1 MNKIKQHIYKAMF
14 WLLPWLCA
22 VPLAS
27 CSFDDDIDTGG
38 DGTATLQLSITAREE
53 GDLNTRADEEVG
65 TNGEYMHNLCV
76 LIVDGNK
83 VVAKK
88 LLPNNDDEFAGNTAA
103 QQGNLKSWVSD
114 PFTLPV
120 GTYTVYAFANIDTY
134 YDNLWGSLTGLGN
147 GANLRDLDV
156 NIENIVLDDPAA
168 KINFADG
175 KFIPM
180 SAKQQVVVTATT
192 KSISI
197 GLDRLVSKIRM
208 SITGKAGAKV
218 TALSFGGY
226 ADKITLFSDK
236 ALEGEAYTTTKTITV
251 PGDGILKADVSGE
264 TGTLAIPDFYVNSS
278 PAGHPFNV
286 SVTTDEMSG
295 VTYEATTARGELP
308 RNSIFPLTLQLNDY
322 GLDLAAQC
330 WVSPIGSLPV
340 KVTVGFTQDTYEIT
354 VPEGCQFAFTV
365 NGVKVNETNKDNING
380 LSCTWNMPD
389 GVSGIA
395 FDGETTGVTTVK
407 GHVTASVGK
416 TVDLSLLVTWKYNG
430 ATYNR
435 TYIVKLT
442 TADLTN
448 YPLYSKQTRTSEFGL
463 DYLRHEMLNMFIK

>member
-1 MNKIKQHIYKAMF
+1 MNKMKQHIYKAML

-27 CSFDDDIDTGG
+27 CSFDDDIDQGG

-53 GDLNTRADEEVG
+53 GDLNTRADEVG

-76 LIVDGNK
+76 LIVGDNN
-83 VVAKK
+83 VVTKK
-88 LLPNNDDEFAGNTAA
+88 LLPNTDDEFVGNTAA

-114 PFTLPV
+114 PFTLPE

-134 YDNLWGSLTGLGN
+134 YDNLWGSLTGLQSGTSLTTLN
-147 GANLRDLDV
+147 VDID
-156 NIENIVLDDPAA
+156 NIVLDDPAA

-180 SAKQQVVVTATT
+180 SAKQQVVVTAAT

-208 SITGKAGAKV
+208 SISGKANTKV

-236 ALEGEAYTTTKTITV
+236 TLEGATYTTTKNITV
-251 PGDGILKADVSGE
+251 PGDGTLKADG
-264 TGTLAIPDFYVNSS
+264 TGTRGTLVIPDFYVNSS
-278 PAGHPFNV
+278 PADHKFNV
-286 SVTTDEMSG
+286 SVTTDEMNG
-295 VTYEATTARGELP
+295 ITYEATTARDELP

-340 KVTVGFTQDTYEIT
+340 EVQITGFDNTYQIV
-354 VPEGCQFAFTV
+354 VPEGCQFEFTV
-365 NGVKVNETNKDNING
+365 NGVKN
-380 LSCTWNMPD
+380 
-389 GVSGIA
+389 SG
-395 FDGETTGVTTVK
+395 GTTTVTNPECNWNIPEGVDGIIFESQTTNVKTIK
-407 GHVTASVGK
+407 GHVTASAGK
-416 TVDLSLLVTWKYNG
+416 TFDLSLLVTWQDNG

-435 TYIVKLT
+435 TYTVKLT

-448 YPLYSKQTRTSEFGL
+448 YPLYSKQTRTPEFGL
-463 DYLRHEMLNMFIK
+463 DYLRHEMLNMFKK

>member
-38 DGTATLQLSITAREE
+38 DNAPATLQLSITAREE
-53 GDLNTRADEEVG
+53 GDLNTRVGTEVG
-65 TNGEYMHNLCV
+65 QNSEYMHNLLV
-76 LIVDGNK
+76 LFIQGDK
-83 VVAKK
+83 VVKKFLPDLRYDEAAKV
-88 LLPNNDDEFAGNTAA
+88 
-103 QQGNLKSWVSD
+103 GNLKTWESEK
-114 PFTLPV
+114 FTLAP

-134 YDNLWGSLTGLGN
+134 YDEHWGSLTGLEENAQIQEGV
-147 GANLRDLDV
+147 DID
-156 NIENIVLDDPAA
+156 NIVLEDNPAS
-168 KINFADG
+168 KLDFVTY
-175 KFIPM
+175 FIPM
-180 SAKQQVVVTATT
+180 SAKEDVTVTSDT
-192 KSISI
+192 RKVSI

-208 SITGKAGAKV
+208 SISGKANTKV

-226 ADKITLFSDK
+226 ADKITLFSEK
-236 ALEGEAYTTTKTITV
+236 PLEGEAYSTTKTITV
-251 PGDGILKADVSGE
+251 PEGGWSLDNDGKL
-264 TGTLAIPDFYVNSS
+264 TIPDFYVNSS
-278 PAGHPFNV
+278 PDGHPFNV
-286 SVTTDEMSG
+286 SVTTDEMNG
-295 VTYEATTARGELP
+295 ITYEATTSRDELP

-340 KVTVGFTQDTYEIT
+340 EVTVGFTQDTYEIT

-365 NGVKVNETNKDNING
+365 KGINING
-380 LSCTWNMPD
+380 GNTSNITNLTGTWNMPD

-407 GHVTASVGK
+407 GHVTASAGK
-416 TVDLSLLVTWKYNG
+416 TFDLSLLVTWKDNG

-435 TYIVKLT
+435 TYTVKV
-442 TADLTN
+442 LTN
-448 YPLYSKQTRTSEFGL
+448 DITNFPFKSKTRTPEFGL
-463 DYLRHEMLNMFIK
+463 DYLRHEMLNMFKK

>member
-1 MNKIKQHIYKAMF
+1 MNKMKQHIYKAML

-27 CSFDDDIDTGG
+27 CSFDDDIDQGG

-53 GDLNTRADEEVG
+53 GDLNTRADEVG

-76 LIVDGNK
+76 LIVDGTK
-83 VVAKK
+83 VVTKK
-88 LLPNNDDEFAGNTAA
+88 LLPNTDDEFAGNTAA

-114 PFTLPV
+114 PFTLPE

-134 YDNLWGSLTGLGN
+134 YDNLWGSLTGLGD
-147 GANLRDLDV
+147 GDNLSDLNVD
-156 NIENIVLDDPAA
+156 IDNIVLEDPAA
-168 KINFADG
+168 KLNFAEG

-180 SAKQQVVVTATT
+180 SAKQQVVVRAAT

-208 SITGKAGAKV
+208 SISGKANTKV

-226 ADKITLFSDK
+226 ADKITLFSEK
-236 ALEGEAYTTTKTITV
+236 PLEGEAYTTTKNITV
-251 PGDGILKADVSGE
+251 PGDGTLKADGTGA
-264 TGTLAIPDFYVNSS
+264 TGTLVIPDFYVNSS
-278 PAGHPFNV
+278 PADHKFNV
-286 SVTTDEMSG
+286 SVTTDEMNG
-295 VTYEATTARGELP
+295 ITYEATTSRGELP

-340 KVTVGFTQDTYEIT
+340 EVSVGFTQDTYEIT
-354 VPEGCQFAFTV
+354 VPEGCQFEFTV
-365 NGVKVNETNKDNING
+365 NGING
-380 LSCTWNMPD
+380 ATAGVTDLSCTWNMPD

-407 GHVTASVGK
+407 GHVTASAGK
-416 TVDLSLLVTWKYNG
+416 TFDLSLLVTWKDNG

-435 TYIVKLT
+435 TYTVKVLT
-442 TADLTN
+442 DDITN
-448 YPLYSKQTRTSEFGL
+448 FPFKSKTRTPEFGL

>member
-38 DGTATLQLSITAREE
+38 DNAPATLQLSITAREE
-53 GDLNTRADEEVG
+53 GDLNTRVGTEVG
-65 TNGEYMHNLCV
+65 QDNEYMHNLLV
-76 LIVDGNK
+76 LFIQNGK
-83 VVAKK
+83 VVKKFLPDLRYDEAAKV
-88 LLPNNDDEFAGNTAA
+88 
-103 QQGNLKSWVSD
+103 GNLKTWTSEN
-114 PFTLPV
+114 FTLTL

-134 YDNLWGSLTGLGN
+134 YDGQWGSLTGLGD
-147 GANLRDLDV
+147 GESLTEKGIYID
-156 NIENIVLDDPAA
+156 NIVLEDPAA
-168 KINFADG
+168 KLNFAEG

-180 SAKQQVVVTATT
+180 SAKQQVVVTAAT

-208 SITGKAGAKV
+208 SISGKASTKV

-226 ADKITLFSDK
+226 ADKITLFSEK
-236 ALEGEAYTTTKTITV
+236 PLEGEAYSTTKTITV
-251 PGDGILKADVSGE
+251 PEGGWSLDNDGKLM
-264 TGTLAIPDFYVNSS
+264 IPDFYVNSS

-286 SVTTDEMSG
+286 SVTTDEMNG
-295 VTYEATTARGELP
+295 ITYEATTSRGELP

-340 KVTVGFTQDTYEIT
+340 EVQITGFDNTYQIV
-354 VPEGCQFAFTV
+354 VPEGCQFEFTV
-365 NGVKVNETNKDNING
+365 NGING
-380 LSCTWNMPD
+380 ATAGVTDLSCTWNMPD

-407 GHVTASVGK
+407 GHVTASAGK
-416 TVDLSLLVTWKYNG
+416 TFDLSLLVTWKDNG

-435 TYIVKLT
+435 TYTVKVLT
-442 TADLTN
+442 DDITN
-448 YPLYSKQTRTSEFGL
+448 FPFKSKTRTPEFGL
-463 DYLRHEMLNMFIK
+463 DYLRHEMLNMFKK

>member
-38 DGTATLQLSITAREE
+38 DNAPATLQLSITAREE
-53 GDLNTRADEEVG
+53 GDLNTRVGTEVG
-65 TNGEYMHNLCV
+65 QDSEYMHNLLV
-76 LIVDGNK
+76 LFIQNGK
-83 VVAKK
+83 VVKKFLPDLRYDEAAKV
-88 LLPNNDDEFAGNTAA
+88 
-103 QQGNLKSWVSD
+103 GNLKTWTSEN
-114 PFTLPV
+114 FTLTL

-134 YDNLWGSLTGLGN
+134 YDGQWGSLTGLGD
-147 GANLRDLDV
+147 GESLTEKGIYID
-156 NIENIVLDDPAA
+156 NIVLDDPAA

-208 SITGKAGAKV
+208 SITGKANTKV

-251 PGDGILKADVSGE
+251 PGDGTLKADGTGT
-264 TGTLAIPDFYVNSS
+264 TGTLVIPDFYVNSS
-278 PAGHPFNV
+278 PADHKFNV
-286 SVTTDEMSG
+286 SVTTDEMNG
-295 VTYEATTARGELP
+295 ITYEATTSRGELP

-340 KVTVGFTQDTYEIT
+340 EVQITGFDNTYQIV
-354 VPEGCQFAFTV
+354 VPEGCQFEFTV
-365 NGVKVNETNKDNING
+365 NGVKN
-380 LSCTWNMPD
+380 
-389 GVSGIA
+389 SG
-395 FDGETTGVTTVK
+395 GTTTVTNPECNWNIPEGVDGIIFESQTTNVKTIK
-407 GHVTASVGK
+407 GHVTASAGK
-416 TVDLSLLVTWKYNG
+416 TFDLSLLVTWQDNG

-435 TYIVKLT
+435 TYTVKVFT
-442 TADLTN
+442 DDITN
-448 YPLYSKQTRTSEFGL
+448 FPFKSKTRTPEFGL

>member
-27 CSFDDDIDTGG
+27 CSFDDDINTGG
-38 DGTATLQLSITAREE
+38 DNAPATLQLSITAREE
-53 GDLNTRADEEVG
+53 GDLNTRVGTEVG
-65 TNGEYMHNLCV
+65 QDNEYMHNLLV
-76 LIVDGNK
+76 LFIQNGK
-83 VVAKK
+83 VVKKFLPDLRYDEAAKV
-88 LLPNNDDEFAGNTAA
+88 
-103 QQGNLKSWVSD
+103 GNLKTWESEK
-114 PFTLPV
+114 FTLAP

-134 YDNLWGSLTGLGN
+134 YDEHWGSLTGLEENAQIPDGV
-147 GANLRDLDV
+147 DID
-156 NIENIVLDDPAA
+156 NIVLEDNPAS
-168 KINFADG
+168 KLDFVTY
-175 KFIPM
+175 FIPM
-180 SAKQQVVVTATT
+180 SAKEDVTVTSDT
-192 KSISI
+192 RKVSI

-208 SITGKAGAKV
+208 SITGKPDTKV

-236 ALEGEAYTTTKTITV
+236 TLEGETYTTTKTITV
-251 PGDGILKADVSGE
+251 PGDGTLKADVSGT

-278 PAGHPFNV
+278 PDGHPFTVNIKTVETTGIIHDATAITQRNV
-286 SVTTDEMSG
+286 
-295 VTYEATTARGELP
+295 LP

-322 GLDLAAQC
+322 GLDLEAQC

-340 KVTVGFTQDTYEIT
+340 EVTVGFTPDTYEIT

-365 NGVKVNETNKDNING
+365 KGINING
-380 LSCTWNMPD
+380 GNTSYITNLTGTWNMPD

-395 FDGETTGVTTVK
+395 FDGATTGVTTVK

-416 TVDLSLLVTWKYNG
+416 TVNLSLLVTWQDNG

-435 TYIVKLT
+435 TYTVKLT

-448 YPLYSKQTRTSEFGL
+448 YPFYSKQTRTPEFGL

>member
-1 MNKIKQHIYKAMF
+1 ML

-27 CSFDDDIDTGG
+27 CSFDDDIDQGG

-53 GDLNTRADEEVG
+53 GDLNTRADEVG

-76 LIVDGNK
+76 LIVDGTN
-83 VVAKK
+83 VVTKK
-88 LLPNNDDEFAGNTAA
+88 LLPNTDDEFAGNTAA

-114 PFTLPV
+114 PFTLPE

-134 YDNLWGSLTGLGN
+134 YDNLWGSLTGLQS
-147 GANLRDLDV
+147 GASLTTLNVDID
-156 NIENIVLDDPAA
+156 NIVLEDPAA
-168 KINFADG
+168 KLNFAEG

-180 SAKQQVVVTATT
+180 SAKQQVVVTAAT

-208 SITGKAGAKV
+208 SISGKANTKV

-236 ALEGEAYTTTKTITV
+236 TLEGATYTTTKIITV
-251 PGDGILKADVSGE
+251 PGDGTLKADGTGT
-264 TGTLAIPDFYVNSS
+264 TGTLVIPDFYVNSS
-278 PAGHPFNV
+278 PADHKFNV
-286 SVTTDEMSG
+286 SVTTDEMNG
-295 VTYEATTARGELP
+295 ITYEATTSRGELP

-340 KVTVGFTQDTYEIT
+340 EVQITGFDNTYQIV
-354 VPEGCQFAFTV
+354 VPEGCQFEFTV
-365 NGVKVNETNKDNING
+365 NGVKIVEEQPLLLILNVI
-380 LSCTWNMPD
+380 
-389 GVSGIA
+389 GI
-395 FDGETTGVTTVK
+395 FQKVL
-407 GHVTASVGK
+407 TA
-416 TVDLSLLVTWKYNG
+416 
-430 ATYNR
+430 
-435 TYIVKLT
+435 
-442 TADLTN
+442 
-448 YPLYSKQTRTSEFGL
+448 
-463 DYLRHEMLNMFIK
+463 

>member
-27 CSFDDDIDTGG
+27 CSFDDDIDTG
-38 DGTATLQLSITAREE
+38 DDNAPATLQLSITAREE
-53 GDLNTRADEEVG
+53 GDLNTRVDNTEVG
-65 TNGEYMHNLCV
+65 QNSEYMHNLLV
-76 LIVDGNK
+76 LFIQDDK
-83 VVAKK
+83 VVKKFLPDLSNDEAAK
-88 LLPNNDDEFAGNTAA
+88 A
-103 QQGNLKSWVSD
+103 GNLKTWKSES
-114 PFTLPV
+114 FTLTP
-120 GTYTVYAFANIDTY
+120 GTYTVYAFANIDSYFSTA
-134 YDNLWGSLTGLGN
+134 WSSLTGLGI
-147 GANLRDLDV
+147 DES
-156 NIENIVLDDPAA
+156 IESLGIDDIVLEGNPAS
-168 KINFADG
+168 KLDLITY
-175 KFIPM
+175 FIPM
-180 SAKQQVVVTATT
+180 SAKEDVTVTRST
-192 KSISI
+192 RNISI

-208 SITGKAGAKV
+208 SITGKAGTKV

-226 ADKITLFSDK
+226 ADKIALFSDK
-236 ALEGEAYTTTKTITV
+236 TLSDETYTTTKTIDI
-251 PGDGILKADVSGE
+251 PEGGWSLDNDGKL
-264 TGTLAIPDFYVNSS
+264 TIPDFYVNSS
-278 PAGHPFNV
+278 PDGHPFNV
-286 SVTTDEMSG
+286 RVTTNEMSG

-340 KVTVGFTQDTYEIT
+340 EVQITGFDNTYQIT

-365 NGVKVNETNKDNING
+365 NGING
-380 LSCTWNMPD
+380 ATAGVTDLSCTWNMPD

-448 YPLYSKQTRTSEFGL
+448 YPLYSKQTRTPEFGL

>member
-1 MNKIKQHIYKAMF
+1 MNKMMQHIYRAMF

-27 CSFDDDIDTGG
+27 CSFDDDIDQG
-38 DGTATLQLSITAREE
+38 DDNAPAMLQLSITAREE
-53 GDLNTRADEEVG
+53 GDLNTREGTEVG
-65 TNGEYMHNLCV
+65 QNSEYMHNLLV
-76 LIVDGNK
+76 LFIQNGK
-83 VVAKK
+83 VVKKFLPDLSNDEAAKV
-88 LLPNNDDEFAGNTAA
+88 
-103 QQGNLKSWVSD
+103 GNLKTWTSEN
-114 PFTLPV
+114 FTLTL

-134 YDNLWGSLTGLGN
+134 YDGQWGSLTGLGD
-147 GANLRDLDV
+147 GESLTEKGIYID
-156 NIENIVLDDPAA
+156 NIVLDDPAA

-208 SITGKAGAKV
+208 SITGKANTKV

-236 ALEGEAYTTTKTITV
+236 VLEGEAYTTTKTITV
-251 PGDGILKADVSGE
+251 PGDGTLKADGTGT
-264 TGTLAIPDFYVNSS
+264 TGTLVIPDFYVNSS
-278 PAGHPFNV
+278 PADHKFNV
-286 SVTTDEMSG
+286 SVTTDEMNG
-295 VTYEATTARGELP
+295 ITYEATTSRGELP

-340 KVTVGFTQDTYEIT
+340 EVQITGFDNTYQIV
-354 VPEGCQFAFTV
+354 VPEGCQFEFTV
-365 NGVKVNETNKDNING
+365 NGVKN
-380 LSCTWNMPD
+380 
-389 GVSGIA
+389 SG
-395 FDGETTGVTTVK
+395 GTTTVTNPECNWNIPEGVDGIIFESQTTNVKTIK
-407 GHVTASVGK
+407 GHVTASAGK
-416 TVDLSLLVTWKYNG
+416 TFDLSLLVTWQDNG

-435 TYIVKLT
+435 TYTVKVFT
-442 TADLTN
+442 DDITN
-448 YPLYSKQTRTSEFGL
+448 FPFKSKTRTPEFGL

>member
-1 MNKIKQHIYKAMF
+1 MNKMKQHIYKAML

-38 DGTATLQLSITAREE
+38 DNAPATLQLSITAREE
-53 GDLNTRADEEVG
+53 GDLNTRVGTEVG
-65 TNGEYMHNLCV
+65 QNSEYMHNLLV
-76 LIVDGNK
+76 LFIQGDK
-83 VVAKK
+83 VVKKFLPDLRYDEAAKV
-88 LLPNNDDEFAGNTAA
+88 
-103 QQGNLKSWVSD
+103 GNLKTWESEK
-114 PFTLPV
+114 FTLAP

-134 YDNLWGSLTGLGN
+134 YDEHWGSLTGLEENAQIQEGV
-147 GANLRDLDV
+147 DID
-156 NIENIVLDDPAA
+156 NIVLEDNPAS
-168 KINFADG
+168 KLDFVTY
-175 KFIPM
+175 FIPM
-180 SAKQQVVVTATT
+180 SAKEDVTVTSDT
-192 KSISI
+192 RKVSI

-208 SITGKAGAKV
+208 SISGKANTKV

-236 ALEGEAYTTTKTITV
+236 TLEGATYTTTKTITV
-251 PGDGILKADVSGE
+251 PEGGWSLDNDGKL
-264 TGTLAIPDFYVNSS
+264 TIPDFYVNSS
-278 PAGHPFNV
+278 PDGHPFNV
-286 SVTTDEMSG
+286 SVTTDEMNG
-295 VTYEATTARGELP
+295 ITYEATTSRDELP

-340 KVTVGFTQDTYEIT
+340 EVTVGFTQDTYEIT

-365 NGVKVNETNKDNING
+365 KGINING
-380 LSCTWNMPD
+380 GNTSNITNLTGTWNMPD

-407 GHVTASVGK
+407 GHVTASAGK
-416 TVDLSLLVTWKYNG
+416 TFDLSLLVTWKDNG

-435 TYIVKLT
+435 TYTVKVLT
-442 TADLTN
+442 DDITN
-448 YPLYSKQTRTSEFGL
+448 FPFKSKTRTPEFGL

>member
-1 MNKIKQHIYKAMF
+1 MNKMKQHIYKAML

-27 CSFDDDIDTGG
+27 CSFDDDIDQGG

-53 GDLNTRADEEVG
+53 GDLNTRADEVG

-76 LIVDGNK
+76 LIVGDNN
-83 VVAKK
+83 VVTKK
-88 LLPNNDDEFAGNTAA
+88 LLPNTDDEFAGNTAA

-114 PFTLPV
+114 PFTLPE

-134 YDNLWGSLTGLGN
+134 YDNLWGSLTGLQSGTSLTTLN
-147 GANLRDLDV
+147 VDID
-156 NIENIVLDDPAA
+156 NIVLDDPAA
-168 KINFADG
+168 KINFANG

-180 SAKQQVVVTATT
+180 SAKQQVVVTAAT

-208 SITGKAGAKV
+208 SISGKASTKV

-236 ALEGEAYTTTKTITV
+236 TLEGATYTTTKTITV
-251 PGDGILKADVSGE
+251 PEGGWSLDNDGKL
-264 TGTLAIPDFYVNSS
+264 TIPDFYVNSS
-278 PAGHPFNV
+278 PDGHPFNV
-286 SVTTDEMSG
+286 SVTTDEMNG
-295 VTYEATTARGELP
+295 ITYEATTARDELP

-322 GLDLAAQC
+322 GLDLEAQC

-340 KVTVGFTQDTYEIT
+340 EVTVGFTQDTYEIT

-365 NGVKVNETNKDNING
+365 KGINING
-380 LSCTWNMPD
+380 GNTSNITNLTGTWNMPD

-407 GHVTASVGK
+407 GHVTASAGK
-416 TVDLSLLVTWKYNG
+416 TFDLSLLVTWKDNG
-430 ATYNR
+430 TTYNR
-435 TYIVKLT
+435 TYTVKLT

-448 YPLYSKQTRTSEFGL
+448 YPLYIKQTRTPEFGL
-463 DYLRHEMLNMFIK
+463 DYLRHEMLNMFKK

>member
-1 MNKIKQHIYKAMF
+1 MNKMKQHIYKAML

-27 CSFDDDIDTGG
+27 CSFDDDIDQGG

-53 GDLNTRADEEVG
+53 GDLNTRADEVG

-76 LIVDGNK
+76 LIVGGNN
-83 VVAKK
+83 VVTKK
-88 LLPNNDDEFAGNTAA
+88 LLPNTDDEFAGNTAA
-103 QQGNLKSWVSD
+103 QQGNLKSWVSE
-114 PFTLPV
+114 PFTLPE

-134 YDNLWGSLTGLGN
+134 YDGLWGSLTGLGD
-147 GANLRDLDV
+147 GESLTEKGIDID
-156 NIENIVLDDPAA
+156 NIVLEDPAA
-168 KINFADG
+168 KLNFAED

-180 SAKQQVVVTATT
+180 SAKQTVVVTAAT

-208 SITGKAGAKV
+208 SISGKAGAKV

-236 ALEGEAYTTTKTITV
+236 TLEGATYTTTKNITV
-251 PGDGILKADVSGE
+251 PGDGTLKADGTGT
-264 TGTLAIPDFYVNSS
+264 TGTLVIPDFYVNSS
-278 PAGHPFNV
+278 PDGHPFNV
-286 SVTTDEMSG
+286 SVTTDEMNG
-295 VTYEATTARGELP
+295 ITYEATTARDELP

-340 KVTVGFTQDTYEIT
+340 EVNVGFTQDTYEIT
-354 VPEGCQFAFTV
+354 VPEGCQFEFTV
-365 NGVKVNETNKDNING
+365 NGING
-380 LSCTWNMPD
+380 ATAGVTGLACTWNMPD

-395 FDGETTGVTTVK
+395 FDGETTGVTKVK
-407 GHVTASVGK
+407 GHVTASAGK
-416 TVDLSLLVTWKYNG
+416 TFDLSLLVTWKDNG

-435 TYIVKLT
+435 TYTVKVFT
-442 TADLTN
+442 DDITN
-448 YPLYSKQTRTSEFGL
+448 FPFKSKTRTPEFGL
-463 DYLRHEMLNMFIK
+463 DYLRHEMLNMFKK

>member
-1 MNKIKQHIYKAMF
+1 MNKMKQHIYKAML

-27 CSFDDDIDTGG
+27 CSFDDDIDHGG

-53 GDLNTRADEEVG
+53 GDLNTRADEVG

-76 LIVDGNK
+76 LIVGGNN
-83 VVAKK
+83 VVTKK
-88 LLPNNDDEFAGNTAA
+88 LLPNTDDEFVGNTAA

-114 PFTLPV
+114 PFTLPE
-120 GTYTVYAFANIDTY
+120 GTYTVYAFANINTY
-134 YDNLWGSLTGLGN
+134 YNNLWGSLTGLRDN
-147 GANLRDLDV
+147 ENLSELNVDID
-156 NIENIVLDDPAA
+156 NIVLEDPAA
-168 KINFADG
+168 KLNFAER

-180 SAKQQVVVTATT
+180 SAKQTVVVTAAT

-208 SITGKAGAKV
+208 SISGKANTKV

-236 ALEGEAYTTTKTITV
+236 TLEGATYTTTKTITV
-251 PGDGILKADVSGE
+251 PEGGWSLDNDGKL
-264 TGTLAIPDFYVNSS
+264 TIPDFYVNSS
-278 PAGHPFNV
+278 PDGHPFNV
-286 SVTTDEMSG
+286 SVTTDEMNG
-295 VTYEATTARGELP
+295 ITYEATTESDELP

-340 KVTVGFTQDTYEIT
+340 EVQITGFDNTYQIV
-354 VPEGCQFAFTV
+354 VPEGCQFEFTV
-365 NGVKVNETNKDNING
+365 NGVKN
-380 LSCTWNMPD
+380 
-389 GVSGIA
+389 SG
-395 FDGETTGVTTVK
+395 GTTTVTNPECNWNIPEGVDGIIFESKTTNVKTIK
-407 GHVTASVGK
+407 GHVTASAGK
-416 TVDLSLLVTWKYNG
+416 TFDLSLLVTWQDKG

-435 TYIVKLT
+435 TYTVKVVT
-442 TADLTN
+442 DDITKF
-448 YPLYSKQTRTSEFGL
+448 PFKSKTRTPEFGL

>member
-38 DGTATLQLSITAREE
+38 DNAPATLQLSITAREE
-53 GDLNTRADEEVG
+53 GDLNTRVGTEVG
-65 TNGEYMHNLCV
+65 QDNEYMHNLLV
-76 LIVDGNK
+76 LFIQNGK
-83 VVAKK
+83 VVKKFLPDLRYDEAAKV
-88 LLPNNDDEFAGNTAA
+88 
-103 QQGNLKSWVSD
+103 GNLKTWESEK
-114 PFTLPV
+114 FTLAP

-134 YDNLWGSLTGLGN
+134 YDEHWGSLTGLEENAQIPEGV
-147 GANLRDLDV
+147 DID
-156 NIENIVLDDPAA
+156 NIVLEDNPAS
-168 KINFADG
+168 KLDFVTY
-175 KFIPM
+175 FIPM
-180 SAKQQVVVTATT
+180 SAKEDVTVTSDT
-192 KSISI
+192 RKVSI

-208 SITGKAGAKV
+208 SITGKTDTKV

-236 ALEGEAYTTTKTITV
+236 TLEGETYTTTKTITV
-251 PGDGILKADVSGE
+251 SGDGTLKADVSGK
-264 TGTLAIPDFYVNSS
+264 TGKLAIPDFYVNSS
-278 PAGHPFNV
+278 PDGHPFTVNIKTVETTGIIHDATAVTQRNV
-286 SVTTDEMSG
+286 
-295 VTYEATTARGELP
+295 LP

-322 GLDLAAQC
+322 GLDLEAQC

-340 KVTVGFTQDTYEIT
+340 EVTVGFTPDTYEIT

-365 NGVKVNETNKDNING
+365 KGINING
-380 LSCTWNMPD
+380 GNTSYITNLTGTWNMPD

-395 FDGETTGVTTVK
+395 FDGKTTGVTTVK

-416 TVDLSLLVTWKYNG
+416 TVNLSLLVTWQDNG

-435 TYIVKLT
+435 TYTVKLT

-448 YPLYSKQTRTSEFGL
+448 YPFYSKQTRTPEFGL
-463 DYLRHEMLNMFIK
+463 DYLRHEMLNMFKK

>member
-1 MNKIKQHIYKAMF
+1 MNKMKQHIYKAML

-27 CSFDDDIDTGG
+27 CSFDDDIDQGG

-53 GDLNTRADEEVG
+53 GDLNTRADEVG

-76 LIVDGNK
+76 LIVDGNN
-83 VVAKK
+83 VVTKK
-88 LLPNNDDEFAGNTAA
+88 LLPNTDDEFAGNTAA

-114 PFTLPV
+114 PFTLPE

-134 YDNLWGSLTGLGN
+134 YDNLWGSLTGLQS
-147 GANLRDLDV
+147 GASLTTLNVDID
-156 NIENIVLDDPAA
+156 NIVLEDPAA
-168 KINFADG
+168 KLNFAER

-180 SAKQQVVVTATT
+180 SAKQTVVVTAAT

-208 SITGKAGAKV
+208 SISGKANTKV

-236 ALEGEAYTTTKTITV
+236 TLEGATYTTTKTITV
-251 PGDGILKADVSGE
+251 PGDGTLKADGTGT
-264 TGTLAIPDFYVNSS
+264 TGTLVIPDFYVNSS
-278 PAGHPFNV
+278 PADHKFNV
-286 SVTTDEMSG
+286 SVTTDEMNG
-295 VTYEATTARGELP
+295 ITYEATTSRGELP

-340 KVTVGFTQDTYEIT
+340 EVQITDFDNTYQIV
-354 VPEGCQFAFTV
+354 VPEGCQFEFTV
-365 NGVKVNETNKDNING
+365 NGING
-380 LSCTWNMPD
+380 ATAGVTDLSCTWNMPD

-407 GHVTASVGK
+407 GHVTASAGK
-416 TVDLSLLVTWKYNG
+416 TFDLSLLVTWQDNG

-435 TYIVKLT
+435 TYTVKLT

-448 YPLYSKQTRTSEFGL
+448 YPLYSKQTRTPEFGL
-463 DYLRHEMLNMFIK
+463 DYLRHEMLNMFKK

>member
-1 MNKIKQHIYKAMF
+1 MKQHIYKAML

-27 CSFDDDIDTGG
+27 CSFDDDIDQGG
-38 DGTATLQLSITAREE
+38 DGTATLQMSITAREE
-53 GDLNTRADEEVG
+53 GDLNTRADEVG

-76 LIVDGNK
+76 LIVDGTK
-83 VVAKK
+83 VVTKK
-88 LLPNNDDEFAGNTAA
+88 LLPNTDDEFVGNTAA

-114 PFTLPV
+114 PFTLPE

-134 YDNLWGSLTGLGN
+134 YDNLWGSLTGLQS
-147 GANLRDLDV
+147 GASLTTLNVDID
-156 NIENIVLDDPAA
+156 NIVLEDPAA
-168 KINFADG
+168 KLNFAEG

-180 SAKQQVVVTATT
+180 SAKQTVVVTAAT

-208 SITGKAGAKV
+208 SISGKANTKV

-236 ALEGEAYTTTKTITV
+236 TLEGATYTTTKDITV
-251 PGDGILKADVSGE
+251 PGDGTLKADGTGT
-264 TGTLAIPDFYVNSS
+264 TGTLVIPDFYVNSS
-278 PAGHPFNV
+278 PADHKFNV
-286 SVTTDEMSG
+286 SVTTDEMNG
-295 VTYEATTARGELP
+295 ITYEATTARGELP

-322 GLDLAAQC
+322 GLDLEAQC

-340 KVTVGFTQDTYEIT
+340 EVSVGFTQDTYEIT
-354 VPEGCQFAFTV
+354 VPEGCQFEFTV
-365 NGVKVNETNKDNING
+365 NGING
-380 LSCTWNMPD
+380 ATAGVTDLSCTWNMPD

-407 GHVTASVGK
+407 GHVTASAGK
-416 TVDLSLLVTWKYNG
+416 TFDLSLLVTWQDNG

-435 TYIVKLT
+435 TYTVKVVT
-442 TADLTN
+442 DDITN
-448 YPLYSKQTRTSEFGL
+448 FPFKSKTRTPEFGL
-463 DYLRHEMLNMFIK
+463 DYLRHEMLNMFKK

>member
-27 CSFDDDIDTGG
+27 CSFDDDINTGG
-38 DGTATLQLSITAREE
+38 DNAPATLQLSITAREE
-53 GDLNTRADEEVG
+53 GDLNTRVGTEVG
-65 TNGEYMHNLCV
+65 QDNEYMHNLLV
-76 LIVDGNK
+76 LFIQNGK
-83 VVAKK
+83 VVKKFLPDLRYDEAAKV
-88 LLPNNDDEFAGNTAA
+88 
-103 QQGNLKSWVSD
+103 GNLKTWESEK
-114 PFTLPV
+114 FTLAP

-134 YDNLWGSLTGLGN
+134 YDEHWGSLTGLEENAQIPDGV
-147 GANLRDLDV
+147 DID
-156 NIENIVLDDPAA
+156 NIVLEDNPAS
-168 KINFADG
+168 KLDLITY
-175 KFIPM
+175 FIPM
-180 SAKQQVVVTATT
+180 SAKEDVTVTSDT
-192 KSISI
+192 RKVSI

-208 SITGKAGAKV
+208 SITGKTDTKV

-236 ALEGEAYTTTKTITV
+236 TLEGATYTTTKIITV
-251 PGDGILKADVSGE
+251 PGDGTLKADGTGT
-264 TGTLAIPDFYVNSS
+264 TGTLVIPDFYVNSS
-278 PAGHPFNV
+278 PDGHLFTVNIKTVETTGIIHDATAVTQRNV
-286 SVTTDEMSG
+286 
-295 VTYEATTARGELP
+295 LP

-322 GLDLAAQC
+322 GLDLEAQC

-340 KVTVGFTQDTYEIT
+340 EVTVGFTPDTYEIT

-365 NGVKVNETNKDNING
+365 KGINING
-380 LSCTWNMPD
+380 GNTSYITNLTGTWNMPD

-395 FDGETTGVTTVK
+395 FDGATTGVTTVK

-416 TVDLSLLVTWKYNG
+416 TVDLSLLVTWQDNG

-435 TYIVKLT
+435 TYTVKLT

-448 YPLYSKQTRTSEFGL
+448 YPLYSKQTRTPEFGL

>member
-38 DGTATLQLSITAREE
+38 DNAPATLQLSITAREE
-53 GDLNTRADEEVG
+53 GDLNTRVGTEVG
-65 TNGEYMHNLCV
+65 QDSEYMHNLLV
-76 LIVDGNK
+76 LFIQNGK
-83 VVAKK
+83 VVKKFLPDLRYDEAAKV
-88 LLPNNDDEFAGNTAA
+88 
-103 QQGNLKSWVSD
+103 GNLKTWTSEN
-114 PFTLPV
+114 FTLTL

-134 YDNLWGSLTGLGN
+134 YDGQWGSLTGLGD
-147 GANLRDLDV
+147 GESLTEKGIYID
-156 NIENIVLDDPAA
+156 NIVLEDPAA
-168 KINFADG
+168 KLNFAEG

-180 SAKQQVVVTATT
+180 SAKQQVVVTAAT
-192 KSISI
+192 KSIPI

-208 SITGKAGAKV
+208 SISGKASTKV

-226 ADKITLFSDK
+226 ADKITLFSEK
-236 ALEGEAYTTTKTITV
+236 PLEGEAYSTTKTITV
-251 PGDGILKADVSGE
+251 PEGGWSLDNDGKLM
-264 TGTLAIPDFYVNSS
+264 IPDFYVNSS

-286 SVTTDEMSG
+286 SVTTDEMNG
-295 VTYEATTARGELP
+295 ITYEATTSRGELP

-340 KVTVGFTQDTYEIT
+340 EVQITGFDNTYQIV
-354 VPEGCQFAFTV
+354 VPEGCQFEFTV
-365 NGVKVNETNKDNING
+365 NGVKN
-380 LSCTWNMPD
+380 
-389 GVSGIA
+389 SG
-395 FDGETTGVTTVK
+395 GTTTVTNPECNWNIPEGVDGIIFESQTTNVKTIK
-407 GHVTASVGK
+407 GHVTAYAGK
-416 TVDLSLLVTWKYNG
+416 TFDLSLLVTWQDNG

-435 TYIVKLT
+435 TYTVKVFT
-442 TADLTN
+442 DDITN
-448 YPLYSKQTRTSEFGL
+448 FPFKSKTRTPEFGL

>member
-1 MNKIKQHIYKAMF
+1 MF

-27 CSFDDDIDTGG
+27 CSFDDDINTGG
-38 DGTATLQLSITAREE
+38 DNAPATLQLSITAREE
-53 GDLNTRADEEVG
+53 GDLNTRVGTEVG
-65 TNGEYMHNLCV
+65 QDNEYMHNLLV
-76 LIVDGNK
+76 LFIQNGK
-83 VVAKK
+83 VVKKFLPDLRYDEAAKV
-88 LLPNNDDEFAGNTAA
+88 
-103 QQGNLKSWVSD
+103 GNLKTWESEK
-114 PFTLPV
+114 FTLAP

-134 YDNLWGSLTGLGN
+134 YDEHWGSLTGLEENAQIPDGV
-147 GANLRDLDV
+147 DID
-156 NIENIVLDDPAA
+156 NIVLEDNPAS
-168 KINFADG
+168 KLDFVTY
-175 KFIPM
+175 FIPM
-180 SAKQQVVVTATT
+180 SAKEDVTVTSDT
-192 KSISI
+192 RNISI

-208 SITGKAGAKV
+208 SITGKPDTKV

-236 ALEGEAYTTTKTITV
+236 TLEGATYTTTKNITV
-251 PGDGILKADVSGE
+251 PGDGTLKADVSGT

-278 PAGHPFNV
+278 PDGHPFTVNIKTVETTGIIHDATAITQRNV
-286 SVTTDEMSG
+286 
-295 VTYEATTARGELP
+295 LP

-322 GLDLAAQC
+322 GLDLEAQC

-340 KVTVGFTQDTYEIT
+340 EVTVGFTPDTYEIT

-365 NGVKVNETNKDNING
+365 KGINING
-380 LSCTWNMPD
+380 GNTSYITNLTGTWNMPD

-395 FDGETTGVTTVK
+395 FDGATTGVTTVK

-416 TVDLSLLVTWKYNG
+416 TVNLSLLVTWQDNG

-435 TYIVKLT
+435 TYTVKLT

-448 YPLYSKQTRTSEFGL
+448 YPFYSKQTRTPEFGL

>member
-38 DGTATLQLSITAREE
+38 DNAPATLQLSITAREE
-53 GDLNTRADEEVG
+53 GDLNTRVGTEVG
-65 TNGEYMHNLCV
+65 QDSEYMHNLLV
-76 LIVDGNK
+76 LFIQNGK
-83 VVAKK
+83 VVKKFLPDLRYDEAAKV
-88 LLPNNDDEFAGNTAA
+88 
-103 QQGNLKSWVSD
+103 GNLKTWESEK
-114 PFTLPV
+114 FTLAP

-134 YDNLWGSLTGLGN
+134 YDEHWGSLTGLEENAQIPEGV
-147 GANLRDLDV
+147 DID
-156 NIENIVLDDPAA
+156 NIVLEDNPAS
-168 KINFADG
+168 KLDFVTY
-175 KFIPM
+175 FIPM
-180 SAKQQVVVTATT
+180 SAKEDVTVTSDT
-192 KSISI
+192 RKVSI

-208 SITGKAGAKV
+208 SITGKTDTKV

-236 ALEGEAYTTTKTITV
+236 TLEGETYTTTKTITV
-251 PGDGILKADVSGE
+251 PGDGTLKADVSGT

-278 PAGHPFNV
+278 PDGHPFTVNIKTVETTGIIHDATAVTQRNV
-286 SVTTDEMSG
+286 
-295 VTYEATTARGELP
+295 LP

-322 GLDLAAQC
+322 GLDLEAQC

-340 KVTVGFTQDTYEIT
+340 EVTVGFTPDTYEIT

-365 NGVKVNETNKDNING
+365 KGINING
-380 LSCTWNMPD
+380 GNTSYITNLTGTWNMPD

-395 FDGETTGVTTVK
+395 FDGATTGVTTVK

-416 TVDLSLLVTWKYNG
+416 TVDLSLLVTWQDNG

-435 TYIVKLT
+435 TYTVKLT

-448 YPLYSKQTRTSEFGL
+448 YPLYSKQTRTPEFGL

>member
-27 CSFDDDIDTGG
+27 CSFDDDINTGG
-38 DGTATLQLSITAREE
+38 DNAPATLQLSITAREE
-53 GDLNTRADEEVG
+53 GDLNTRVGTEVG
-65 TNGEYMHNLCV
+65 QDNEYMHNLLV
-76 LIVDGNK
+76 LFIQNGK
-83 VVAKK
+83 VVKKFLPDLRYDEAAKV
-88 LLPNNDDEFAGNTAA
+88 
-103 QQGNLKSWVSD
+103 GNLKTWESEK
-114 PFTLPV
+114 FTLAP

-134 YDNLWGSLTGLGN
+134 YDEHWGSLTGLEENAQIPEGV
-147 GANLRDLDV
+147 DID
-156 NIENIVLDDPAA
+156 NIVLEDNPAS
-168 KINFADG
+168 KLDFVTY
-175 KFIPM
+175 FIPM
-180 SAKQQVVVTATT
+180 SAKEDVTVTSDT
-192 KSISI
+192 RKVSI

-208 SITGKAGAKV
+208 SITGKTDTKV

-236 ALEGEAYTTTKTITV
+236 TLEGETYTTTKTITV
-251 PGDGILKADVSGE
+251 PGDGTLKADVSGT

-278 PAGHPFNV
+278 PDGHPFTVNIKTVETTGIIHDATAVTQRNV
-286 SVTTDEMSG
+286 
-295 VTYEATTARGELP
+295 LP

-322 GLDLAAQC
+322 GLDLEAQC

-340 KVTVGFTQDTYEIT
+340 EVTVGFTPDTYEIT

-365 NGVKVNETNKDNING
+365 KGINING
-380 LSCTWNMPD
+380 GNTSYITNLTGTWNMPD

-395 FDGETTGVTTVK
+395 FDGATTGVTTVK

-416 TVDLSLLVTWKYNG
+416 TVDLSLLVTWQDNG

-435 TYIVKLT
+435 TYTVKLT

-448 YPLYSKQTRTSEFGL
+448 YPLYSKQTRTPEFGL

>member
-27 CSFDDDIDTGG
+27 CSFDDDIDTG
-38 DGTATLQLSITAREE
+38 DDNAPAMLQLSITAREE
-53 GDLNTRADEEVG
+53 GDLNTREGTEVG
-65 TNGEYMHNLCV
+65 QNSEYMHNLLV
-76 LIVDGNK
+76 LFIQNGK
-83 VVAKK
+83 VVKKFLPDLSNDEAAKV
-88 LLPNNDDEFAGNTAA
+88 
-103 QQGNLKSWVSD
+103 GNLKTWTSES
-114 PFTLPV
+114 FTLTP

-134 YDNLWGSLTGLGN
+134 YDGQWGSLTGLEENAQIPEGV
-147 GANLRDLDV
+147 DID
-156 NIENIVLDDPAA
+156 NIVLEDNPAS
-168 KINFADG
+168 KLDLITY
-175 KFIPM
+175 FIPM
-180 SAKQQVVVTATT
+180 SAKEDVTVTRST
-192 KSISI
+192 RNISI

-208 SITGKAGAKV
+208 SITGKPDTKV

-236 ALEGEAYTTTKTITV
+236 ALEGEAYTTTKTINI
-251 PGDGILKADVSGE
+251 PEDGWSLDSEDKL
-264 TGTLAIPDFYVNSS
+264 TIPDFYVNSS
-278 PAGHPFNV
+278 PVGHPFTVNIKTV
-286 SVTTDEMSG
+286 ETTGIIHDATAVTQ
-295 VTYEATTARGELP
+295 RNELP

-322 GLDLAAQC
+322 GLDLEAQC

-340 KVTVGFTQDTYEIT
+340 EVTVGFTQDTYEIT

-365 NGVKVNETNKDNING
+365 KGINING
-380 LSCTWNMPD
+380 GNTSNITNLTGTWNMPD

-407 GHVTASVGK
+407 GHVTASAGK
-416 TVDLSLLVTWKYNG
+416 TFDLSLLVTWKDNG

-435 TYIVKLT
+435 TYTVKLT

-448 YPLYSKQTRTSEFGL
+448 YPLYSKQTRTPEFGL